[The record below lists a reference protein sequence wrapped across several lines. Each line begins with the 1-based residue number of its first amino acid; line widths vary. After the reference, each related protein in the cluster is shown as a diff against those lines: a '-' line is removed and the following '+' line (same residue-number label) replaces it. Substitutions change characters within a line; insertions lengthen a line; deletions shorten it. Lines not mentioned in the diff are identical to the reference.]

1 MPEFDAS
8 NLAAVSPAEFAR
20 IVKSTSDKE
29 IREIMGGPGRLPIL
43 EEIFGRMPT
52 LFVPD
57 KAVGVDARINL
68 RVTGGPGDSSDTYA
82 IVVKDGTCVIEKAPT
97 DEPTVSLMLGPV
109 EFTKVVT
116 QQANPVMM
124 VMTGKLKVRGD
135 LALAQRFSSFFDIP
149 KD

>member
-8 NLAAVSPAEFAR
+8 NLAAVSPAEFVR
-20 IVKSTSDKE
+20 IVRSTPDKE
-29 IREIMGGPGRLPIL
+29 IREILAGPDRLPIL
-43 EEIFGRMPT
+43 QEIFGRMPT

-57 KAVGVDARINL
+57 RAAGVDARITM
-68 RVTGGPGDSSDTYA
+68 RVTGGPGDSSDTFA
-82 IVVKDGTCVIEKAPT
+82 VVVKDGACTIEQSPA

-109 EFTKVVT
+109 ELAKVVT

-135 LALAQRFSSFFDIP
+135 LALAQRFFSFFDLP